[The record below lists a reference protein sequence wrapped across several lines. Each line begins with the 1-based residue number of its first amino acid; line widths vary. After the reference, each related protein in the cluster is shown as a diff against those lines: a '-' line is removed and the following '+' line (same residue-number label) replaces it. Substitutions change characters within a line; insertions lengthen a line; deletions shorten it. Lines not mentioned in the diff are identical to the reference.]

1 MSWYKNY
8 KTEWKQIIETVASE
22 IKRSN
27 IIVEKDLI
35 QSLFLYEL
43 SKTDLPFVFKGG
55 TSLSKIYGII
65 DRFSE
70 DIDLSMNKKPT
81 DSEKRKSNE
90 IIMNISNVLGLE
102 LSNPDMIKTRYNYN
116 KYVFT
121 YESLFSMNRL
131 EIIIETS
138 YYQNVYPVEKYK
150 VNCYIGSFCE
160 KNNIKLPIPFIPDFE
175 ISVQT
180 LERTFIDKVFAICDY
195 KIENMED
202 RDSRHLYDIAKI
214 LPLITFDEK
223 LDKLIDDVRDDR
235 MNSKNNPS
243 ASLEYNINDMLKEII
258 DKRFYER
265 DYNFV
270 TKKLLYED
278 YSYEKAI
285 NNGIRKILET
295 NVFDYKKIIEIIG
308 DNYIGN
314 FSKVRVACRGI
325 IIKDGMILTSYET
338 RTNQYMLPG
347 GGKEA
352 NESNLDCV
360 IREVKEETGYIIKPL
375 KCALEINEYYGEEKY
390 INKYFFATISL
401 KTNTQLT
408 EKEKEFGLILKWV
421 NIQDLLNI
429 LSTYIQFKNSD
440 EMRYGLYLR
449 ELTALKKILNK

>member
-1 MSWYKNY
+1 MNWYNNY
-8 KTEWKQIIETVASE
+8 KEEWKEIIETVAAE

-27 IIVEKDLI
+27 VIVEKDLI

-43 SKTDLPFVFKGG
+43 SKTNLPFVFKGG
-55 TSLSKIYGII
+55 TSLSKVYGII

-90 IIMNISNVLGLE
+90 IIMSIANNLGLE

-121 YESLFSMNRL
+121 YESLFSSDRL

-138 YYQNVYPVEKYK
+138 YYQNVYPVEAHK
-150 VNCYIGSFCE
+150 VNSYIGSFCQ
-160 KNNIKLPIPFIPDFE
+160 KNNITLPIPFIPDFV
-175 ISVQT
+175 INVQT
-180 LERTFIDKVFAICDY
+180 LERTFVDKVFAVCDY

-202 RDSRHLYDIAKI
+202 RDSRHLYDIAKM
-214 LPLITFDEK
+214 LPLITFDDK

-243 ASLEYNINDMLKEII
+243 ARLEYNINDMLKEII

-295 NVFDYKKIIEIIG
+295 YVFDYKKTIEIIG

-314 FSKVRVACRGI
+314 FSMVRVACRGI
-325 IIKDGMILTSYET
+325 IIKDGMILTSYERKT
-338 RTNQYMLPG
+338 DQYMLPG

-352 NESNLDCV
+352 NETDTDCV
-360 IREVKEETGYIIKPL
+360 IREVKEETGYIIKPS
-375 KCALEINEYYGEEKY
+375 KCVLEINEYYVDEKY
-390 INKYFFATISL
+390 ISKYFLGTISL
-401 KTNTQLT
+401 KTNNQLT
-408 EKEKEFGLILKWV
+408 KEEKELGLSLKWV
-421 NIQDLLNI
+421 NVQDLLDI
-429 LSTYIQFKNSD
+429 FSTYNQFKRSD
-440 EMRYGLYLR
+440 EMRFGLYLR
-449 ELTALKKILNK
+449 ELTALNKILNK